1 MKQGRA
7 DLSFSFCLLFIA
19 ACIPAATAQAPSPQL
34 KAVLDQMDAA
44 STQFK
49 SAQADVQYDNFVKLV
64 HDHTLETGTIYIE
77 RAGNSHTSQQMGAI
91 FFDLGPGGQ
100 PNKTPAKIIA
110 YSGGTAQ
117 IYSPGVNQ
125 VDIFQA
131 GANQARFDTF
141 LTLGF
146 GGSGSD
152 LLRTWTVEDNG
163 PETLTDGGK
172 PVKTEKLDL
181 VSKDPSVR
189 SVFEHV
195 TIWIDPARAVSLKQV
210 FFAPHGDMRTAV
222 YSNLRLNTHVDKRPY
237 AINKNATPIRH

>member
-1 MKQGRA
+1 MLRRIVVQA
-7 DLSFSFCLLFIA
+7 VLLALLSSPLL
-19 ACIPAATAQAPSPQL
+19 AQQPSPQL

-49 SAQADVQYDNFVKLV
+49 NAQADVQYDNYVQIV
-64 HDHTLETGTIYIE
+64 RD
-77 RAGNSHTSQQMGAI
+77 HTSQTGSIFIERSGGAEQMGAI
-91 FFDLGPGGQ
+91 FFDPGPGGK
-100 PNKTPAKIIA
+100 PNKTPAKIIN

-146 GGSGSD
+146 GGSGRD
-152 LLRTWTVEDNG
+152 LARTWTIQDNG
-163 PETLTDGGK
+163 PETLSDSGK

-181 VSKDPSVR
+181 VSKDPSVKN
-189 SVFEHV
+189 VFEHV
-195 TIWIDPARAVSLKQV
+195 TVWIDPQRGVSLKQV
-210 FFAPHGDMRTAV
+210 FFAPHGDTRTAV
-222 YSNLRLNTHVDKRPY
+222 YSNVRLNTRIEKHPY
-237 AINKNATPIRH
+237 AISKGATPIRH